1 MTAHDAVELIRAEAK
16 RSVNDR
22 GRWFAKV
29 ASWLERE
36 LREDALEG
44 EYGVTV
50 EPGDGDEGEGPTDGE
65 GPDGGD
71 DNREDVEP

>member
-1 MTAHDAVELIRAEAK
+1 MSAYDAVELIRAEAK

-36 LREDALEG
+36 LREDAPEG
-44 EYGVTV
+44 EYQRG
-50 EPGDGDEGEGPTDGE
+50 GGEGPTDGE
-65 GPDGGD
+65 GPDGGHD
-71 DNREDVEP
+71 GQEESER